1 MIFLLLCLILISMT
15 ILRSIH
21 VVANGIKKIWYIYKM
36 QYHSTISKNEIMP
49 LMLFSSVMKLNKS
62 PDAVFG

>member
-1 MIFLLLCLILISMT
+1 MIFLLLGLILISMI

-36 QYHSTISKNEIMP
+36 QYHSTIKKNEVMP
-49 LMLFSSVMKLNKS
+49 LMLFSNVMKLNKTT
-62 PDAVFG
+62 DAVFG

>member
-1 MIFLLLCLILISMT
+1 MIFLLCLILISMT

-36 QYHSTISKNEIMP
+36 QYHSTISKNEVMP
-49 LMLFSSVMKLNKS
+49 LMLFPSVMKLNKTT
-62 PDAVFG
+62 DAVFG